1 MFIGFNFVEI
11 VELVILVDINV
22 FIVSLIVI
30 WMVM

>member
-1 MFIGFNFVEI
+1 MFIDFNFVEI

-30 WMVM
+30 